1 MKKLIALVLVAVML
15 IPTVV
20 YACEETMNSA
30 VPLPKMGK
38 GTEELTGYAWFA
50 IDETRHIAGKWE
62 ASAREEIF
70 SATAIENP
78 FILGLL
84 DNGVVR
90 AHGEVKYTEIDGWV
104 LGLTKLFCSMDIDA
118 EYWELVSE
126 NVKYWTGEDEVNQAT
141 VIAATQRRT
150 GTTIYHVF
158 FLPETPKI
166 PVITLWL
173 NGGKNAVTIYA
184 GIFEGEMALGFVTGG
199 TGAPAAT
206 EEPEPETTPEPAAT
220 PEPIV
225 NTVYVRETVVRE
237 VVKETVKEPAC
248 VRVIQNNYQTI
259 VNSTV
264 TNTQKVIVN
273 SAVSS
278 GGCKKVI
285 PENCVKD

>member
-1 MKKLIALVLVAVML
+1 MLKKIIALVIALCLFVPMIAL
-15 IPTVV
+15 
-20 YACEETMNSA
+20 ACEETII
-30 VPLPKMGK
+30 PLPKTTVK
-38 GTEELTGYAWFA
+38 GTEQLNGCAWFA
-50 IDETRHIAGKWE
+50 IDETKHIAGKWD
-62 ASAREEIF
+62 ASAREEILC
-70 SATAIENP
+70 ATTIENP

-90 AHGEVKYTEIDGWV
+90 AKGEVKYTEIDGWV

-126 NVKYWTGEDEVNQAT
+126 NVKYWTGKDEVTQAT

-150 GTTIYHVF
+150 ATTIYHVF

-173 NGGKNAVTIYA
+173 NGGKSAVTIYA

-199 TGAPAAT
+199 IPYQPTETT
-206 EEPEPETTPEPAAT
+206 EEPEPETT

-237 VVKETVKEPAC
+237 VVKETVKEPTC

-264 TNTQKVIVN
+264 TNTQKVILN
-273 SAVSS
+273 STIS